1 MLPSQGYR
9 EVSRRSTFCGGS
21 TNVSRRTADN
31 ADNWVSF
38 VDVSDMA
45 NRTRNG
51 RPDSGYDDIAA
62 NSFENATGSG
72 YRNGRNHVTSPP
84 QREERRDVFYE
95 EDIPRMPEGCT
106 REIQTEMRRDWD
118 DDRSRNRDVI
128 RHRRDDMSPGTDYTD
143 RGNGVAVEV
152 TRRHEDEARSDS
164 KYVDTVDTHTGS
176 STPKGDASETTST
189 NTLCANDTS
198 ETPHAALERNH
209 SDKNNNDEFAPTND
223 DVTASRHEGASS
235 SRRVDRR
242 GSINSLRDV
251 ISSDKS
257 KAAAAE
263 LTVFS
268 TSQSFNEAL
277 NGDVPTRNGNN
288 MAPEPPTTITNGTS
302 TITTTTESHVA
313 TTESSTSVVTRRHP
327 DTPTTPEGGA
337 HDDAVV
343 HLETSARDSII
354 DLDKFLQAQI
364 EQDCDA
370 HSQVST
376 DHRPDRKLGQQTV
389 VEGNPWYEV
398 TN

>member
-1 MLPSQGYR
+1 M
-9 EVSRRSTFCGGS
+9 
-21 TNVSRRTADN
+21 
-31 ADNWVSF
+31 
-38 VDVSDMA
+38 SDMA

-51 RPDSGYDDIAA
+51 RPDSGCDDIAA
-62 NSFENATGSG
+62 NSFEYATGSG
-72 YRNGRNHVTSPP
+72 YRNGRNRVTSPP
-84 QREERRDVFYE
+84 QREQRRDVFYE
-95 EDIPRMPEGCT
+95 EDVPRMPEGCT

-128 RHRRDDMSPGTDYTD
+128 RHRHDDMSPGTDYTD

-152 TRRHEDEARSDS
+152 TRRHEDEARSDGKHS
-164 KYVDTVDTHTGS
+164 DTVDTQTRS
-176 STPKGDASETTST
+176 STPKGDAASETTST
-189 NTLCANDTS
+189 HTLCADTS
-198 ETPHAALERNH
+198 ATPHATLERNH

-235 SRRVDRR
+235 SRGVDRR

-288 MAPEPPTTITNGTS
+288 MAPVPATTITNGTS
-302 TITTTTESHVA
+302 TIAITTESHVV
-313 TTESSTSVVTRRHP
+313 TRESSTGVVTRRHH
-327 DTPTTPEGGA
+327 DTTTTPEGGA
-337 HDDAVV
+337 HDDAVG

-370 HSQVST
+370 HSQVSA
-376 DHRPDRKLGQQTV
+376 DHRPDRKLGEQTV